1 MAFPKDRRSRDGAR
15 AALVP
20 ASIALVLIV
29 GAVEVALR
37 ARKSEPTALPEPAV
51 RDPFADLPPEAPPEP
66 REAPPRAPK
75 LASKLPAVPED
86 VAQDPQWLGAKLLAA
101 EASALY
107 DLALSAK
114 AKGELALASTQGKAA
129 REKYAAALEA
139 TAAWEEEL
147 MAKYDPADDELAAIK
162 STRSNW
168 FSKLQVL
175 EQSFGPR

>member
-1 MAFPKDRRSRDGAR
+1 METARSTAGTSLACAIVERRAPRRRTPRSRMAFPKDRRSRDGAR

-107 DLALSAK
+107 DLALSEI
-114 AKGELALASTQGKAA
+114 GRASC
-129 REKYAAALEA
+129 RE
-139 TAAWEEEL
+139 
-147 MAKYDPADDELAAIK
+147 
-162 STRSNW
+162 R
-168 FSKLQVL
+168 
-175 EQSFGPR
+175 